1 MSFAPPDVIL
11 FPQRAAAAGVASA
24 ETPPNPLPPGLLPP
38 NILIVSCDPAEAQRL
53 ERDVHAAGQS
63 CRVVA
68 SHEAAA
74 HALTA
79 HPGDACL
86 IGALP
91 PGETAGALAGLIQ
104 QKGLATQP
112 LCVIGSPSGD
122 GPQLFPATNGIDL
135 LHQPYTPEYFALALS
150 TAVQKSKLQ
159 GENRRLKRQL
169 NNRNLREMVGHSSA
183 MHTLRQQVQAA
194 AERSD
199 CALLHGEPGSG
210 IDLVAQAIHDSS
222 PRAHRPFVKLDCSVL
237 SAETLELELF
247 GESRAVPFGQP
258 PRQPGRLELA
268 DGGTLLL
275 EQVQFMALPV
285 QKLLVALI
293 RDQRFEHPQSGERVR
308 FDVRFVLGTHT
319 DLPALVAKGLF
330 RRDLHEAIHSC
341 TLELPTLRSRKD
353 DIAPLTEH
361 FLRRVSGREGKP
373 PRSLTVEALHLLQ
386 KHDWP
391 GNVRELENV
400 VERACALDWGT
411 KLNGPMIE
419 AWLTPRD
426 LTEEEADGLPGLT
439 LAEMERKLIEA
450 TFNRF
455 AGNREKTA
463 KALQIGIRT
472 LSGKLREYGYPPR
485 GGPGSNLKGWTPTLF
500 HPAADPETTQSE
512 ADQRAA

>member
-1 MSFAPPDVIL
+1 MSFAQPNVIP
-11 FPQRAAAAGVASA
+11 FPQRAAAASA
-24 ETPPNPLPPGLLPP
+24 PTVETPP
-38 NILIVSCDPAEAQRL
+38 NILIVSCDLDESQRL
-53 ERDVHAAGQS
+53 ERDVIASGHT

-68 SHEAAA
+68 SHDAAA

-79 HPGDACL
+79 QASEACL

-91 PGETAGALAGLIQ
+91 VGETVGALAGLIQ

-112 LCVIGSPSGD
+112 LCLVGTPCGE
-122 GPQLFPATNGIDL
+122 GPRLFPAANGIDL
-135 LHQPYTPEYFALALS
+135 LHQPYTPEYFGLAV
-150 TAVQKSKLQ
+150 TASVHKSRLQ

-183 MHTLRQQVQAA
+183 MHTLRQKVQAA
-194 AERSD
+194 GEQTES
-199 CALLHGEPGSG
+199 ALLHGEPGSG

-237 SAETLELELF
+237 SAETLEQELF
-247 GESRAVPFGQP
+247 GESVAGQFGQQQ
-258 PRQPGRLELA
+258 RHAGRLELA
-268 DGGTLLL
+268 EGGTLLL

-285 QKLLVALI
+285 QKLLIALI

-308 FDVRFVLGTHT
+308 FDVRFVFGTHV
-319 DLPALVAKGLF
+319 DLAALVVKGLF
-330 RRDLHEAIHSC
+330 RRDLHEAIAPCSI
-341 TLELPTLRSRKD
+341 ELPTLRSRKD

-373 PRSLTVEALHLLQ
+373 PRSLTVDALHLLQ

-411 KLNGPMIE
+411 KLNCSMIE

-426 LTEEEADGLPGLT
+426 ITEEAADALPGLT

-485 GGPGSNLKGWTPTLF
+485 GGPGSNLKGWTPTIF
-500 HPAADPETTQSE
+500 TPAANPAPETVQLESE
-512 ADQRAA
+512 QRAA

>member
-1 MSFAPPDVIL
+1 MSFAQPDVIP
-11 FPQRAAAAGVASA
+11 FPQRAAAAGVPSV
-24 ETPPNPLPPGLLPP
+24 ETPP
-38 NILIVSCDPAEAQRL
+38 NILIVSCDPDEAQRL
-53 ERDVHAAGQS
+53 ERDVHASGQS

-79 HPGDACL
+79 HPSDACL
-86 IGALP
+86 IGSLP
-91 PGETAGALAGLIQ
+91 QGETAGALAGLIQ

-112 LCVIGSPSGD
+112 ICVIGSPSGD

-135 LHQPYTPEYFALALS
+135 LHQPYTPEYFALAIS

-183 MHTLRQQVQAA
+183 MHTLRQKVQSAGEQA
-194 AERSD
+194 SSV
-199 CALLHGEPGSG
+199 LLHGEPGSG

-237 SAETLELELF
+237 SAETLEQELF
-247 GESRAVPFGQP
+247 GESVATQFGQTGQP
-258 PRQPGRLELA
+258 QRQPGRLELA

-285 QKLLVALI
+285 QKVLVGLI
-293 RDQRFEHPQSGERVR
+293 RDQRFEHPQSGERIR
-308 FDVRFVLGTHT
+308 FDVRFVFGSHT
-319 DLPALVAKGLF
+319 DLSALVVKGLF
-330 RRDLHEAIHSC
+330 RRDLHEAITGCS
-341 TLELPTLRSRKD
+341 LELPTLRSRKD

-373 PRSLTVEALHLLQ
+373 ARSLTVDALHLLQ

-400 VERACALDWGT
+400 IERACALDWGT
-411 KLNGPMIE
+411 KLNGSMIE

-485 GGPGSNLKGWTPTLF
+485 GGPGSNLKGWTPTIF
-500 HPAADPETTQSE
+500 TPAAATESAQPESE
-512 ADQRAA
+512 QRAT